1 MGGWNIAR
9 ERSEGL
15 TMIDREKIMTNQK
28 KITDGLK
35 DCISL
40 YDYSFVGWACAK
52 CEYVKDRS
60 SEQCKKHL
68 MEDALKLI
76 NAQSEELKEI
86 REDMIEMSNNGGT
99 GNQQEVCRY
108 LLHRLDG
115 IEKRLF
121 DGKEGKNEK

>member
-1 MGGWNIAR
+1 
-9 ERSEGL
+9 
-15 TMIDREKIMTNQK
+15 MIDREKIMTNQK

-40 YDYSFVGWACAK
+40 YDYSFEGWACAK

-76 NAQSEELKEI
+76 EAQAEELQEL
-86 REDMIEMSNNGGT
+86 RWCLVEMSNNGGR
-99 GNQQEVCRY
+99 GNQQDVCRY
-108 LLHRLDG
+108 LIHLMDG

-121 DGKEGKNEK
+121 NGKEGKDAK